1 MEMVSKQGI
10 SEYKLSEKIS
20 FSFYLFIKID
30 LLVCLTVSRPILKFW
45 LMIKFFP
52 WTINFGISVESIA
65 IGKKI

>member
-45 LMIKFFP
+45 VMIKVFP